1 MSNTFL
7 KEFLKKAIEEDI
19 GSGDITTEF
28 CIPISQYSVAYI
40 IAKEEGIIAGMPF
53 VIELYALI
61 DKSLKIEIFKQEG
74 IILKKGDIIATIKG
88 RTKSILMGERIGL
101 NLIQRLSGI
110 ATLTKKFVDAV
121 KDTKVKILDTR
132 KTTPNMRMFEKYAVR
147 IGGGFNHRFGL
158 YDGILI
164 KDNHIKA
171 VGSIKEAVERV
182 KKAGT
187 RMLKIEVEVENLQQL
202 KEALYVGVDMIMLD
216 NMPLSMLK
224 EAVKITKQYDPS
236 VKLEASGGIN
246 LQNIKDIAETGV
258 DFISIG
264 SITHSAK
271 AIDISMEI
279 E

>member
-1 MSNTFL
+1 VSNTFL